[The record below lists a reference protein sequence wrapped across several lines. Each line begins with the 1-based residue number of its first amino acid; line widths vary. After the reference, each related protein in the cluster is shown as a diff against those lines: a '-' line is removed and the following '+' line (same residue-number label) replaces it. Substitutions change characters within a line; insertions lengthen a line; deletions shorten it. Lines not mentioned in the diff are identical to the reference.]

1 MNEQTG
7 HRMITS
13 HDLAQIG
20 APNLVYVKR
29 RQLEEQQLFAV
40 HAADGTELL
49 LADSRDIA
57 FAAARQQGLAPVD
70 VQ

>member
-7 HRMITS
+7 QRTIS
-13 HDLAQIG
+13 PADLARIG

-29 RQLEEQQLFAV
+29 RQVDESLLFAI

-49 LADSRDIA
+49 LAETRDIA
-57 FAAARQQGLAPVD
+57 FAAARQQGLEPVD